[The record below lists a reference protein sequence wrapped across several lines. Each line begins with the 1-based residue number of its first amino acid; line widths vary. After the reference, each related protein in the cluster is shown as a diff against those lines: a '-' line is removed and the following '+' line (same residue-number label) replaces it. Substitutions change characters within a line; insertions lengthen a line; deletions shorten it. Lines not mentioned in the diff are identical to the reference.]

1 VGHWFSVLHAG
12 GVYKNHPPILGGD
25 QEKYAEYFVKNNRF
39 RCQQVL
45 ETFPNHYEF
54 LKSWYENK

>member
-1 VGHWFSVLHAG
+1 VLHAG
-12 GVYKNHPPILGGD
+12 GVYKNHPPILEGD

-54 LKSWYENK
+54 LKSWYEK

>member
-1 VGHWFSVLHAG
+1 MENL
-12 GVYKNHPPILGGD
+12 KKIEEEE

-45 ETFPNHYEF
+45 ETFPNHYAF